1 MNSDYELPK
10 NSITKSRIAIEVIL
24 AVVVFLTTKLPAVVF
39 YLIPFEFMSAGSL
52 FFVTQY
58 ILVALSWIAFFYYVV
73 IRILALLEIKRTIS
87 EQ

>member
-24 AVVVFLTTKLPAVVF
+24 AAVVFLTTKLPTLVLRLSPFNFMFADHPFDEAKYV
-39 YLIPFEFMSAGSL
+39 LIA
-52 FFVTQY
+52 
-58 ILVALSWIAFFYYVV
+58 IAWIAFFYYVV